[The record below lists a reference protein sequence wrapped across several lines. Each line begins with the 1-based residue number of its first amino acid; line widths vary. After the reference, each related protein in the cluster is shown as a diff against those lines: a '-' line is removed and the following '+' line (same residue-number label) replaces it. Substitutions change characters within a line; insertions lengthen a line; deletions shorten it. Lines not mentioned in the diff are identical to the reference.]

1 MPISKFNSGQNAPV
15 TEQNGISNG
24 NVCAP
29 CVSRNGGKSNT
40 TKSTD
45 MQQKLLHGNL
55 ERFAQDALD
64 DSGVASGS
72 SILSASSNETL
83 DSRTAETCTESVLNG
98 CSERYTVMSSV
109 RRSNV
114 IVYNGATFSRRS
126 PDPRVTFN
134 DSDFSD
140 ISSNI
145 PAIDI
150 STKVDTDDFPTEG
163 ATGVNPTL
171 WLGDDQ
177 MLLLPGNSRSE
188 ETDYKSGICVTKS
201 FDGLL
206 SPNGT
211 SILWD
216 EDTDWILLF
225 DNMIRYADRKQHR
238 TTRSCGCKGEPSFF
252 PLLLCVVYDKL

>member
-24 NVCAP
+24 NVHTP
-29 CVSRNGGKSNT
+29 CVSRNGDKSNT
-40 TKSTD
+40 TKSAD
-45 MQQKLLHGNL
+45 MQQKLLKDNL
-55 ERFAQDALD
+55 ERFAKEVLD

-83 DSRTAETCTESVLNG
+83 DTRIAETCTESVING
-98 CSERYTVMSSV
+98 SSERYSVTPSPSSV
-109 RRSNV
+109 KGSNR
-114 IVYNGATFSRRS
+114 IVYNGATSSRRS
-126 PDPRVTFN
+126 PDLRVRFN
-134 DSDFSD
+134 ERDFSD

-145 PAIDI
+145 PASDI
-150 STKVDTDDFPTEG
+150 STKVGTDDFSTGG
-163 ATGVNPTL
+163 ATVNPTL

-188 ETDYKSGICVTKS
+188 ETDYNSGICVTKS
-201 FDGLL
+201 FDSLL

-225 DNMIRYADRKQHR
+225 DNMIRYADKKQHR
-238 TTRSCGCKGEPSFF
+238 TTRSCGCKGEPCFF
-252 PLLLCVVYDKL
+252 PLIV